1 MNEFPPTKY
10 VFTMVTSEAL
20 TQEEQM
26 ELFEALAKTKK
37 SLTSAIRKITDEEWD
52 KMFEVLNNVKVQM

>member
-1 MNEFPPTKY
+1 LNEFPPTKY

-26 ELFEALAKTKK
+26 DLFEALAKTKK
-37 SLTSAIRKITDEEWD
+37 SLTSAIRKINDQEWD
-52 KMFEVLNNVKVQM
+52 KMFEVLNNVKVET

>member
-26 ELFEALAKTKK
+26 DLFEALAKTKK
-37 SLTSAIRKITDEEWD
+37 SLTSAIRKINDQEWD
-52 KMFEVLNNVKVQM
+52 KMFEVLNNVKVET

>member
-10 VFTMVTSEAL
+10 VFTMVTSQAL

-37 SLTSAIRKITDEEWD
+37 SITSAIRKITDEEWD
-52 KMFEVLNNVKVQM
+52 KMFEVLNKVKVES

>member
-26 ELFEALAKTKK
+26 DLFEALAKTKK
-37 SLTSAIRKITDEEWD
+37 SLTLKFLQFGFDIEHLRIKKEPIGL
-52 KMFEVLNNVKVQM
+52 KQK